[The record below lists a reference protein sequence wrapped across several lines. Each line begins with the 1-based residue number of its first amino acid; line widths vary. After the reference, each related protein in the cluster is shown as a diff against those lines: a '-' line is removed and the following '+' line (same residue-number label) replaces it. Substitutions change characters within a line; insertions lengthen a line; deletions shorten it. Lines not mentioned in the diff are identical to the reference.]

1 MNRPHCQTAPV
12 KNLDDHQLVELC
24 RGGDNS
30 AFDVLVVRHQ
40 DRLFHSLLS
49 MLKSREDALDIAQSA
64 LLQAHRKLDTFRGD
78 SAFYSW
84 LYRIA
89 VNLALS
95 WLRKQ
100 KSPSVSID
108 ALHDESGYEVVAEH
122 RDSQPLASLLR
133 DEHRRVVRETLAELP
148 DEFRTVLVMKE
159 FDALSYDEI
168 ASLTE
173 VPIGTV
179 RSRIHRGRGEL
190 AQRLRRKLGD
200 RIEEL

>member
-1 MNRPHCQTAPV
+1 M

-24 RGGDNS
+24 RGGDNT

-100 KSPSVSID
+100 KVPSVSID

-168 ASLTE
+168 ASLTQ

>member
-1 MNRPHCQTAPV
+1 MN
-12 KNLDDHQLVELC
+12 NLDDHQLVELC
-24 RGGDNS
+24 RNGDDT
-30 AFDVLVVRHQ
+30 AFDVLVLRHQ
-40 DRLFHSLLS
+40 DRLFHSLVS
-49 MLKSREDALDIAQSA
+49 MLKSREDALHIAQSA

-89 VNLALS
+89 MNLALS

-100 KSPSVSID
+100 KSGSVSID
-108 ALHDESGYEVVAEH
+108 ALHDESGFEVVSED

-133 DEHRRVVRETLAELP
+133 EEHRRVVRETLAELP

-159 FDALSYDEI
+159 FEGLRYDEI

-190 AQRLRRKLGD
+190 AQRLKRKLGD
-200 RIEEL
+200 QIEEL